1 MLMVM
6 MTDLH
11 KLFFEC
17 NSRMMMKMEI
27 NPFLKEEDLG
37 AFTNCSSAP
46 LVP

>member
-1 MLMVM
+1 MLEDVV
-6 MTDLH
+6 
-11 KLFFEC
+11 EAC

-27 NPFLKEEDLG
+27 HPFLNEEDLG